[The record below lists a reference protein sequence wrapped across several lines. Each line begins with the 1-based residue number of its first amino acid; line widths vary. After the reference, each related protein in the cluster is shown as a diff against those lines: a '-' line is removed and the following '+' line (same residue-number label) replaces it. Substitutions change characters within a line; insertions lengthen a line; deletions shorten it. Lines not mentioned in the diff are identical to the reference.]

1 MEQIDDDDLQALVP
15 PAGYNEPEVE
25 WHSIDEAT
33 LLKIEHGE
41 EDVNGL
47 HIEGFAVFVEVDE
60 DGNEADIDLD
70 NGVDWILQPWADAE
84 RIGNAIA
91 NSRHLL
97 KFDIQEF
104 CMPSQVLAAQWLFDV
119 FRGLARN
126 RSIEHLE
133 IFDVKYT
140 AWNPFEVMFP
150 FFEHNRSLRS
160 IQLHSF
166 DLSAHFDSFLFAL
179 SLCDKNQLERIS
191 LANNHLGG
199 KQVTRF
205 INALRDHRSM
215 LELEIGG
222 NLISRDGFLA
232 LSKLLQHPQSK
243 IHSLEVGD
251 SYESRNSFFH
261 SLDTSRNSAG
271 DKHITI
277 LTSALVVNKMIK
289 VLSFSGNITATGWR
303 IFSCVLF
310 SPICSLERLTLRGDI
325 LDDEGI
331 TFIGDSLVKNK
342 VLSYLDLSGNCQI
355 TLAGW
360 HSFSICLRSPTCAL
374 QELDFSGCGAAV
386 NGIAGSLAVNTSVEK
401 IDVSDS
407 SVNDAGLIEIADAL
421 AVNSSLRVLTMD
433 RGDSVTAAG
442 WAEFFNRLSNSA
454 CSLEE
459 LYMHS
464 IQISDEG
471 LAALVDLMASM
482 ITLKCLKL
490 THCNVITTNGW
501 RVIARVPQTSSVTTL
516 ET

>member
-1 MEQIDDDDLQALVP
+1 MEQEQVDDDDLQAP
-15 PAGYNEPEVE
+15 GYNEPDVE
-25 WHSIDEAT
+25 WRAIDEAT
-33 LLKIEHGE
+33 LVRIENGE

-47 HIEGFAVFVEVDE
+47 YIEGFVVLVEVDE
-60 DGNEADIDLD
+60 DGNEADFDLD
-70 NGVDWILQPWADAE
+70 NGVDFIVQPWADAE

-104 CMPSQVLAAQWLFDV
+104 CVRSQVVAAPWLFGV

-133 IFDVKYT
+133 IFDVHLT

-179 SLCDKNQLERIS
+179 SLCDKDQLERIS

-205 INALRDHRSM
+205 INALRDHRSL

-222 NLISRDGFLA
+222 NLISRDGYLA

-261 SLDTSRNSAG
+261 SLDTSRSSAG

-277 LTSALVVNKMIK
+277 LTGALVVNKTIK
-289 VLSFSGNITATGWR
+289 FLSVRGNITATGWR
-303 IFSCVLF
+303 VFSCVLC
-310 SPICSLERLTLRGDI
+310 SPICSLERLTLRGDL

-342 VLSYLDLSGNCQI
+342 VLSYLDLCGNRQI
-355 TLAGW
+355 TPAGW
-360 HSFSICLRSPTCAL
+360 QGFSICLRSPTCAL
-374 QELDFSGCGAAV
+374 QELDFSCCGAV
-386 NGIAGSLAVNTSVEK
+386 NGIAGALTVNTSVEK

-407 SVNDAGLIEIADAL
+407 RINDAGLIEIADAL
-421 AVNSSLRVLTMD
+421 AVNSSLRLLTMD
-433 RGDSVTAAG
+433 RNDSITAAG
-442 WAEFFNRLSNSA
+442 WADFFNRLSDSS
-454 CSLEE
+454 CSLKE

-464 IQISDEG
+464 SQISDEG
-471 LAALVDLMASM
+471 L
-482 ITLKCLKL
+482 
-490 THCNVITTNGW
+490 HW
-501 RVIARVPQTSSVTTL
+501 
-516 ET
+516 